1 MEFYLKKIS
10 HMTSSSSSSPTF
22 GFIKISSF
30 DTASYLSSINKETTS
45 ILFKKFRSLFNLN
58 VIKSTIDNRQDQTHT
73 QLPTVDQNSLENK
86 QNSNS
91 LLVKNFYNQDN
102 LINFLHY
109 YYQNNYNTSIIY
121 YNNLLLAIIVL
132 FVLFSI
138 LILLEENDSFYNIS
152 AISFLLFITF
162 NLVVIIFSHNLT
174 KQFVIQK
181 NYFYY

>member
-1 MEFYLKKIS
+1 MEFYFKKIS

-22 GFIKISSF
+22 GFNKISSF
-30 DTASYLSSINKETTS
+30 DATSYLSSINKETTS
-45 ILFKKFRSLFNLN
+45 ILFKKFRTLFNLN
-58 VIKSTIDNRQDQTHT
+58 VIKSSIDNQQQQIQS
-73 QLPTVDQNSLENK
+73 QLPTVDHSSLENR

-91 LLVKNFYNQDN
+91 LLVKNYYNQDN

-109 YYQNNYNTSIIY
+109 YYQNNYTTSIIY
-121 YNNLLLAIIVL
+121 YNNLLLAIIIL

-162 NLVVIIFSHNLT
+162 NLVLIIFSHNLT

-181 NYFYY
+181 SYYF